1 MARKVAKGI
10 WILVKWVV
18 GTLCGIIA
26 FLEFAPR
33 YEQLKANGWS
43 WFFQLPLSS
52 SDIIGI
58 AAITVA
64 LVLIG
69 WDILSRLRARTSRK
83 VKLPETVPVALDSEK
98 LRALSPIHMMIMAI
112 ERVSP
117 REASFGPY
125 TGDGMGRVV
134 PFDTPNLNLDKVRSA
149 FSDHAA
155 VLGNHHLKEWLK
167 FDEQIR
173 ECRQKGGFWVGRSE
187 WKWFDELEREY
198 QDTRNANLPQ
208 TAPEIEVKRREF
220 NESDVGPPI
229 PLRTISDWLSIP
241 NVDKIL
247 TDWLR
252 KKLPDFC
259 NVQVK
264 EMDSGVNHGANWSE
278 VRGIVQDSDLLPY
291 HFTLHLDSKGKIDK
305 KKSYVN

>member
-1 MARKVAKGI
+1 LARKVAKGI
-10 WILVKWVV
+10 WTLVKWVV

-83 VKLPETVPVALDSEK
+83 VKLPETVSVALNAEK

-125 TGDGMGRVV
+125 TGVGIGRFV
-134 PFDTPNLNLDKVRSA
+134 PFDTPNLNLDKVRSM
-149 FSDHAA
+149 FSEHAD
-155 VLGNHHLKEWLK
+155 VLGDHHLKEWLK

-173 ECRQKGGFWVGRSE
+173 KTPQGGGFWVGRDE
-187 WKWFDELEREY
+187 WKWFDELEKEY
-198 QDTRNANLPQ
+198 QKASSSSENLIQSIKQANSQETKIPPQ
-208 TAPEIEVKRREF
+208 F
-220 NESDVGPPI
+220 DVGKCPNCGSVWPVV
-229 PLRTISDWLSIP
+229 PLSPLAEHIRRIGTFYDAE
-241 NVDKIL
+241 KE
-247 TDWLR
+247 
-252 KKLPDFC
+252 LPRLVPC
-259 NVQVK
+259 PK
-264 EMDSGVNHGANWSE
+264 CG
-278 VRGIVQDSDLLPY
+278 LPAPV
-291 HFTLHLDSKGKIDK
+291 TAQPKTREK
-305 KKSYVN
+305 N